1 MHELYICF
9 SKLHLKINCW
19 RSIQIKHS
27 ITHNTSTTVYIRVC
41 TVYIIWTVYPSRVP
55 GFTPRFIAGVFG
67 GVHVAHR
74 FSFLFCV
81 FWFLCIRSVFY
92 DQHCLCPWI
101 VCVDQHCLCRWIVCR
116 PALSVSL
123 GCPFLIASSV
133 FSNIYLMVGTS
144 LSISRVL
151 SLLKFRYSI
160 YGWCLGD
167 EHPQIHQ
174 IYTGIW

>member
-101 VCVDQHCLCRWIVCR
+101 VCVAGLSVSTSIVCVAGLSASTSIVCVAGLSMSTNIVCVAGLSVDQHCLCRWVAHFWLPPR
-116 PALSVSL
+116 FSL
-123 GCPFLIASSV
+123 TFI
-133 FSNIYLMVGTS
+133 
-144 LSISRVL
+144 
-151 SLLKFRYSI
+151 
-160 YGWCLGD
+160 
-167 EHPQIHQ
+167 
-174 IYTGIW
+174 